1 MLIRPEASD
10 VNLIV
15 SNDKSEC
22 RITVDIPSSVHAYS
36 VNQHKDVGSWSVEL
50 LHNCPGFGKPYLLKI
65 RNSEKVDFIKHL
77 LIPGCIMQDWC
88 TFLAKIKL
96 KHNPRTVQA
105 LKLRV

>member
-1 MLIRPEASD
+1 MGRLVVLIRPEASD

-65 RNSEKVDFIKHL
+65 RNSEKVNVITHL
-77 LIPGCIMQDWC
+77 LLGCSMQGWC
-88 TFLAKIKL
+88 SFPAKKTEHIS
-96 KHNPRTVQA
+96 RTVNH
-105 LKLRV
+105 